1 MTFGE
6 LSVGAMF
13 KYSFKALYNKDVVF
27 IKCIPPDVSD
37 DYNTNAICIENP
49 GDDGTQP
56 HDVVFRVLE
65 LTCFEDG
72 VEVEVVT

>member
-13 KYSFKALYNKDVVF
+13 KCSFKAPHNKDAVF
-27 IKCIPPDVSD
+27 IKCIPADVSD

-56 HDVVFRVLE
+56 REVVFRVLE
-65 LTCFEDG
+65 LTRFDDDE
-72 VEVEVVT
+72 EVEPC